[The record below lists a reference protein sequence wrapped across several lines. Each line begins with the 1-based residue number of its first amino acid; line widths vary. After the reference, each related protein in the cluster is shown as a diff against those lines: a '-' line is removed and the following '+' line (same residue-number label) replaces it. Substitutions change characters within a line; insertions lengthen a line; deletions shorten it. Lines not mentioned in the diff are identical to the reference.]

1 MTRATLPN
9 RRPNI
14 TLSVDWHGHDMAV
27 TIGFNPATGQPS
39 EVFVNTAKGGDM
51 QAALADASVVLSV
64 ALQHDISPAE
74 LGKSLGE
81 VPVWGVEGQTGPAS
95 PLGAIV
101 AAILS
106 EIHQPEKDTA

>member
-9 RRPNI
+9 RRPNC
-14 TLSVDWHGHDMAV
+14 TLSVEWQGHDMAV

-64 ALQHDISPAE
+64 ALQHGVTPAE
-74 LGKSLGE
+74 LAKSLGE
-81 VPVWGVEGQTGPAS
+81 VHVPGAPKGKTGPAS

-101 AAILS
+101 AAIMA
-106 EIHQPEKDTA
+106 EVRP